1 MIDKPYFI
9 MIFMYLASF
18 SVLGAQYFAD
28 SFGITLT
35 APDGTELR
43 PAVLDIVD
51 INNINEVTSNVVNAQ
66 SQENSTLGPVDNAFG
81 IGYYAGWQLFQL
93 LTGTYIFNLISLFGV
108 PALYIAPIVIIYV
121 FMIGIWL
128 IAKIRGL

>member
-1 MIDKPYFI
+1 

-18 SVLGAQYFAD
+18 SILAAQYFAD
-28 SFGITLT
+28 SYGVTLT
-35 APDGTELR
+35 SPSGVELR
-43 PAVLDIVD
+43 PVVLNYIHFNT
-51 INNINEVTSNVVNAQ
+51 INTVTTNIQNAQ

-93 LTGTYIFNLISLFGV
+93 MTGTYIFNIITYLGV
-108 PALYIAPIVIIYV
+108 PAIYAAPIVIIYV
-121 FMIGIWL
+121 FMMGIWL

>member
-1 MIDKPYFI
+1 
-9 MIFMYLASF
+9 MIFMYLMSF

-28 SFGITLT
+28 TYGIELVGV
-35 APDGTELR
+35 DGLPLQPR
-43 PAVLDIVD
+43 ALDDVD
-51 INNINEVTSNVVNAQ
+51 FTTINQITTSIRDAQ
-66 SQENSTLGPVDNAFG
+66 SQENSTLGPVDNAFA

-93 LTGTYIFNLISLFGV
+93 MTGTYVFNILVYMGV
-108 PALYIAPIVIIYV
+108 EPIYVAPIVIVYV